1 LPLTRPQAGGFVA
14 EWRVHYFYFPPTTP
28 LTIKGTILMAAITAA
43 AVMALREKTGLPM
56 MECKK
61 ALTECGG
68 DTDQAVEWLR
78 KQGIKTQALRADR
91 ETSMG
96 RLAVFTDL
104 EKGVGAMIELKCESA
119 PVANGPEFQALA
131 NDMAKTLALG
141 PGAASPDEL
150 LAQKSTDHPEKTLNE
165 LKDDLFN
172 RMREVFE
179 LSRICRIDSPCG
191 GYAHHDGSKAAI
203 VAVSGNATGSQAAEV
218 AKDIAMHIVA
228 LSPQAIAKEDLDQE
242 VVNKEREIL
251 TEAARKEGKPENII
265 EKMIDGRLRN
275 FFSQCVLLEQPF
287 VKDDKQ
293 TVGKLAKGAGLEV
306 KQMENWKLGG

>member
-1 LPLTRPQAGGFVA
+1 
-14 EWRVHYFYFPPTTP
+14 
-28 LTIKGTILMAAITAA
+28 MAAVTAA

-78 KQGIKTQALRADR
+78 KQGVKTQAMRADR

-96 RLAVFTDL
+96 RLAIYTDL
-104 EKGVGAMIELKCESA
+104 EKGVGALVELKCESA
-119 PVANGPEFQALA
+119 PVAGSPDFKDFV
-131 NDMAKTLALG
+131 NDIAKTLALG
-141 PGAASPDEL
+141 SGASSPEEL
-150 LAQKSTDHPEKTLNE
+150 LSQKSQAQPDKTLGE

-179 LSRICRIDSPCG
+179 LSRICRIDAPCG
-191 GYAHHDGSKAAI
+191 GYAHHDGSKAALVEI
-203 VAVSGNATGSQAAEV
+203 AGETAGPQAAEV
-218 AKDIAMHIVA
+218 AKDVAMHIVA
-228 LSPQAIAKEDLDQE
+228 LSPKAIVKEDLDQA
-242 VVNKEREIL
+242 VVEKEREIL
-251 TEAARKEGKPENII
+251 TEAARQEGKPENII
-265 EKMIDGRLRN
+265 QKMIEGRLRN

-293 TVGKLAKGAGLEV
+293 TVGKLLKSAGLSI
-306 KQMENWKLGG
+306 KRMEHWKIGSGD

>member
-1 LPLTRPQAGGFVA
+1 
-14 EWRVHYFYFPPTTP
+14 
-28 LTIKGTILMAAITAA
+28 MAAITAA

-61 ALTECGG
+61 ALAECGG

-96 RLAVFTDL
+96 RLAVYTDL
-104 EKGVGAMIELKCESA
+104 EQGVGTVIELKCESA
-119 PVANGPEFQALA
+119 PVANSPDFQELA
-131 NDMAKTLALG
+131 TDIAKTLAVG
-141 PGAASPDEL
+141 PGAATPEDL
-150 LAQKSTDHPEKTLNE
+150 LAQKSTTCPDKTLAE

-179 LSRICRIDSPCG
+179 LSRICRIDTACG
-191 GYAHHDGSKAAI
+191 GYAHHDGSKAAL
-203 VAVSGNATGSQAAEV
+203 VAVTGDTSGSRAAEV
-218 AKDIAMHIVA
+218 TKDIAMHIVA
-228 LSPQAIAKEDLDQE
+228 LAPQAIAKEDLDPQ
-242 VVNKEREIL
+242 VVEKEREIL

-265 EKMIDGRLRN
+265 QKMIEGRLRN

-293 TVGKLAKGAGLEV
+293 TVGKLAKEAGLKVER
-306 KQMENWKLGG
+306 MENWKLGG